1 MRSHLKEKQSDKV
14 SLISLYLTQDLR
26 FLINDTANEY
36 FEGCFFLLNVQDHI
50 SLFLKNCRTC

>member
-26 FLINDTANEY
+26 FLINDTGNEY
-36 FEGCFFLLNVQDHI
+36 FEGSFFLLNVQDHI
-50 SLFLKNCRTC
+50 SLF

>member
-36 FEGCFFLLNVQDHI
+36 FEGSFFLLNVQVHI
-50 SLFLKNCRTC
+50 SLF